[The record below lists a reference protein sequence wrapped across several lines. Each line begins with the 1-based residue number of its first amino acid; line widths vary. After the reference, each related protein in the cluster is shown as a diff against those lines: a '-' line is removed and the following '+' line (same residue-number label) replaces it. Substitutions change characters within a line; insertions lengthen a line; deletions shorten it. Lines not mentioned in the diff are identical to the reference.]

1 MRPEPVEDGPEALA
15 GIVDVPRET
24 IDRLSAYVVLLR
36 KWQPAENLVAPSTLG
51 TLWRRHVADSAQLV
65 PLFPDAR
72 TWLDLGSGGGFPGLV
87 VACLVAGRP
96 GAHVHLVESNARK
109 CAFLRRVASEA
120 KLPVTVHHGRIET
133 VLRDWRAPV
142 EVLTARALAPLAEL
156 LRLAEPVLAAGA
168 PGVRAAF
175 HKGRDFRREIEEAT
189 QSWTFDLV
197 NHKSRIDADGVI
209 LEIAHLARKGGRP
222 AAGQDRP

>member
-1 MRPEPVEDGPEALA
+1 MRPEPADDGPEALA

-24 IDRLSAYVVLLR
+24 IDWLSAYVALLR
-36 KWQPAENLVAPSTLG
+36 KWQPAENLVAPSTLPS
-51 TLWRRHVADSAQLV
+51 LWRRHVADSAQLV

-96 GAHVHLVESNARK
+96 GAHVHLIESNARK

-120 KLPVTVHHGRIET
+120 HLPVTVHRGRIET
-133 VLRDWRAPV
+133 VLRGWQAPV
-142 EVLTARALAPLAEL
+142 DVVTARALAALAEL
-156 LRLAEPVLAAGA
+156 LRLAEPVLATGA
-168 PGVRAAF
+168 RGAF
-175 HKGRDFRREIEEAT
+175 HKGRDFRREVEEAT

-209 LEIAHLARKGGRP
+209 LEIAHLARRSGRP
-222 AAGQDRP
+222 AGQDGP